1 MTTVSV
7 IIHCRNEVKYIEE
20 CIHAIYASVLED
32 NIKFNVIVVDGISD
46 DGTREELSNLQLKYT
61 NLFVVDNDKQLTPY
75 AFNLGVKYK
84 KADYYQ
90 IVGARQILSSNYIQ
104 KSLKVFR
111 TDDSVWCVGGA
122 VDNVY
127 VNYTGE
133 MIANAMS
140 TSFGMG
146 LGSFRTLEK
155 SSYTDTVGTPMY
167 SAKVFDEIGFF
178 DENLV
183 RNQDDDF
190 NYRVTKSGGKIWFES
205 KIKLKYYV
213 RGSFKG
219 LFRQFFQYGYWKVF
233 VNKKH
238 KAVTTLRQLVPPLF
252 VLFTLTFPILKLIPF
267 MGIVG
272 EIGFSVYFLLAVLFS
287 LKKSKLIKDVF
298 YIIITFP
305 ILHFSY
311 GLGYLLGMFHFLLLN
326 KQPSQSQTRL
336 SR

>member
-7 IIHCRNEVKYIEE
+7 IIPCRNEVKYIEE

-146 LGSFRTLEK
+146 LGNFRTLEK
-155 SSYTDTVGTPMY
+155 SNYTDTVGTQMY
-167 SAKVFDEIGFF
+167 SAKVFDEIGFLMKTLL
-178 DENLV
+178 E
-183 RNQDDDF
+183 
-190 NYRVTKSGGKIWFES
+190 
-205 KIKLKYYV
+205 IKMM
-213 RGSFKG
+213 
-219 LFRQFFQYGYWKVF
+219 
-233 VNKKH
+233 
-238 KAVTTLRQLVPPLF
+238 
-252 VLFTLTFPILKLIPF
+252 IL
-267 MGIVG
+267 
-272 EIGFSVYFLLAVLFS
+272 
-287 LKKSKLIKDVF
+287 
-298 YIIITFP
+298 IIE
-305 ILHFSY
+305 
-311 GLGYLLGMFHFLLLN
+311 
-326 KQPSQSQTRL
+326 
-336 SR
+336 